1 MKKQSGFTLI
11 ELMIVVA
18 IVAILAAIAMP
29 AYQSYTAR
37 SKFTEVTSGAS
48 ALKTQV
54 QLCFLDTNDLSKCAN
69 TKSGNGWNI
78 GSDTSYSTKYI
89 QKIGVA
95 NGVITATASA
105 GEGLGGVSYILK
117 PTSSASG
124 TLDWSVDST
133 SGCKQSATNY
143 C

>member
-1 MKKQSGFTLI
+1 
-11 ELMIVVA
+11 MIVVA

-54 QLCFLDTNDLSKCAN
+54 QLCYLDLGTLTGCSNSSTVAASGAGWTIN
-69 TKSGNGWNI
+69 KST
-78 GSDTSYSTKYI
+78 DYSTKYI
-89 QKIGVA
+89 NDILVT
-95 NGVITATASA
+95 NGVITASA
-105 GEGLGGVSYILK
+105 VSGEGLSSKKFTLT
-117 PTSSASG
+117 PTSAASG
-124 TLDWSVDST
+124 TINWVA
-133 SGCKQSATNY
+133 SGDCKTAGF

>member
-37 SKFTEVTSGAS
+37 SKFAEVTSGAS

-54 QLCFLDTNDLSKCAN
+54 QLCFMDTNALSSCDSGKD
-69 TKSGNGWNI
+69 GNGWKI
-78 GSDTSYSTKYI
+78 DTDTNYKTKYI
-89 QKIGVA
+89 QKITVTDGSIQAV
-95 NGVITATASA
+95 ASA
-105 GEGLGGVSYILK
+105 GEGLGGAIYEIDPV
-117 PTSSASG
+117 SSATG
-124 TLDWSVDST
+124 TLDWSVDKTAST
-133 SGCKQSATNY
+133 CKSKGF